1 MIGYLVL
8 VPVGYLLGSVP
19 FGLIVGWAF
28 RRVDIRNYG
37 SGSTGMT
44 NVLRTLGVP
53 AGILALL
60 LDMGKAVLAVVLAR
74 VFTDSQG
81 VEVAAALST
90 MFGHNWPVFFRFKG
104 GKGTATGWASL
115 LMLSPIAGLVAS
127 VVGLGT
133 AGMTRYMS
141 LGSLLGGTLGP
152 AVLIVLVLLGREPLE
167 YAWFG
172 VIAAPLIIVQHK
184 DNIERLIKGQ
194 ERKLGHRVARADRPE
209 KRNRGKGLRWPGSA
223 L

>member
-19 FGLIVGWAF
+19 FGLVVGWAF

-115 LMLSPIAGLVAS
+115 LILSPIAGLVAS

-133 AGMTRYMS
+133 AGITRYVS
-141 LGSLLGGTLGP
+141 LGSLLGSTLGP
-152 AVLIVLVLLGREPLE
+152 AVLIVLVLLGREPLV

-194 ERKLGHRVARADRPE
+194 ERKLGRRVARADRPE

>member
-1 MIGYLVL
+1 LIGYLVL

-19 FGLIVGWAF
+19 FGLVVGWAF

-115 LMLSPIAGLVAS
+115 LILSPIAGLVAS

-133 AGMTRYMS
+133 AGITRYVS
-141 LGSLLGGTLGP
+141 LGSLLGSTLGP
-152 AVLIVLVLLGREPLE
+152 AVLIVLVLLGREPLV

-194 ERKLGHRVARADRPE
+194 ERKLGRRVARADRPE